1 VLAVTLGATG
11 VVLNQLFIWPQV
23 WRARRTLEGVSLLTA
38 LSGVLARLAWSVYGW
53 QTGDVAL
60 IAGNVTVTVGFLLL
74 VVMLARGEVVS
85 WPRVTISTAAV
96 VAGVLAAA
104 TSTVVLA
111 WVAVLSAGVV
121 VIPQLVRALAEP
133 DRLAGVSTAM
143 YALVATAS
151 ACWLAYG
158 LAVGDLIISAP
169 HFVLLPTAMLTAW
182 LAARAHG
189 QRAQGSGDLSY

>member
-1 VLAVTLGATG
+1 MLAVTLGATG

-60 IAGNVTVTVGFLLL
+60 IAGNVTVTVGFLFL
-74 VVMLARGEVVS
+74 VVMLARGEVAS

-133 DRLAGVSTAM
+133 DRLAGVSTVM
-143 YALVATAS
+143 YVLVATAS

-158 LAVGDLIISAP
+158 IVVDDLIISAP

-182 LAARAHG
+182 LAARAHATADG
-189 QRAQGSGDLSY
+189 PWRP

>member
-23 WRARRTLEGVSLLTA
+23 WRARRTLEGVSLLTV

-85 WPRVTISTAAV
+85 WPRVTIRRPR
-96 VAGVLAAA
+96 
-104 TSTVVLA
+104 
-111 WVAVLSAGVV
+111 W
-121 VIPQLVRALAEP
+121 
-133 DRLAGVSTAM
+133 
-143 YALVATAS
+143 
-151 ACWLAYG
+151 WLG
-158 LAVGDLIISAP
+158 CS
-169 HFVLLPTAMLTAW
+169 LPPRRRCSPGWRSFRPA
-182 LAARAHG
+182 
-189 QRAQGSGDLSY
+189 